1 MNVIRVCILSVLMSS
16 MISGMAQRVVVDN
29 GHSYISYDT
38 LLKCPALVEW
48 TLCAAD
54 LGCTVREPSW
64 RFIND
69 LPFVHG
75 GADHDDFKGSGYD
88 RGHMCP
94 AADRSK
100 SREVML
106 STFVISNVAP
116 QRPWVNRGEWKKAE
130 NVCRK
135 LAMIYDTI
143 RVVSMPI
150 FLHRD
155 TTYIGPHRVAV
166 PHAFLKVAYYPPNDS
181 ILGLWFM
188 FNQ

>member
-1 MNVIRVCILSVLMSS
+1 MSS

-38 LLKCPALVEW
+38 ILKCPALVEW

-69 LPFVHG
+69 LPFVRG
-75 GADHDDFKGSGYD
+75 GAVHDDYKGSGYD

-94 AADRSK
+94 AADRSS
-100 SREVML
+100 SRNAMR
-106 STFVISNVAP
+106 STFVISNIAP
-116 QRPWVNRGEWKKAE
+116 QRPWVNRGSWKISE
-130 NVCRK
+130 ISVRK
-135 LAMIYDTI
+135 LTERFDTI
-143 RVVSMPI
+143 AIIAMPI

-155 TTYIGPHRVAV
+155 TTYIGTHRVAV

-181 ILGLWFM
+181 VLGLWFV
-188 FNQ
+188 FNK